1 MPEGTDKLNMAQAID
16 SLLVKNTPQEE
27 EASEQPSKSVEET
40 QPNAELEDE
49 AITTEAEE
57 EEEAGV
63 ESQAEESEEEE
74 VEEEVVEEQTLYRVK
89 VDGEEMDVPLEELQK
104 KLSIRKNC
112 TTTIISSCTRKKNT

>member
-89 VDGEEMDVPLEELQK
+89 IDGEEMDVPLEELQK
-104 KLSIRKNC
+104 NYQLEKTAQQRLSQAAQERK
-112 TTTIISSCTRKKNT
+112 